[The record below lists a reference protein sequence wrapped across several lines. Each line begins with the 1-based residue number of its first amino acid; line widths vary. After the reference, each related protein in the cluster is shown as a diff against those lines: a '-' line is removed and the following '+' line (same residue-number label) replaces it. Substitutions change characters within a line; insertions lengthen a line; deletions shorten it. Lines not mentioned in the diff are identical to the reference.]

1 MSSNISPTM
10 QPNDHVYGMSTI
22 KIMIE
27 VWKFNISVT
36 ENDKESIAAGETDK
50 LYWCLFTS

>member
-1 MSSNISPTM
+1 M